1 MPLLEGDEEKVKEGK
16 GLKFLTLNRL
26 LTKLPILLFIQIKN
40 WNQTNTIS
48 MTKSLKNFTTI

>member
-16 GLKFLTLNRL
+16 ELKFLTLNRL
-26 LTKLPILLFIQIKN
+26 LTKLPIFLFIQIKN